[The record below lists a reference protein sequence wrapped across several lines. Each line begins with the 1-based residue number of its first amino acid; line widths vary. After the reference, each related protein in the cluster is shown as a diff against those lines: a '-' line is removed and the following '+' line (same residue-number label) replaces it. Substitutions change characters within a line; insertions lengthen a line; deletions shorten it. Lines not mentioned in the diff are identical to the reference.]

1 MIKGLLDAAACI
13 LPQGASS
20 KTKESKKAIST
31 KANGNGSPGGGIGFN
46 RNVVR
51 LAGVSGALAV
61 GLGAYGAHVV
71 MTNPDVP
78 DEQKISFRTANLY
91 HFIGTGGLIAASLG
105 RFPRTVIYHRDF
117 TQLNFSLI
125 IFKTINNLLC
135 FAF

>member
-1 MIKGLLDAAACI
+1 MQDIFIAGGQYITPVIKGLLDATACF
-13 LPQGASS
+13 LPGGST
-20 KTKESKKAIST
+20 KTKESKKAMST

-51 LAGVSGALAV
+51 LAGISGALAV

-105 RFPRTVIYHRDF
+105 RFPRTVINHGDF
-117 TQLNFSLI
+117 PRKVLFH
-125 IFKTINNLLC
+125 
-135 FAF
+135 